1 VALGTYKDDLVTFMI
16 SEVNS
21 AAFYTVVDMQRR
33 PIILV
38 NTTICHIRQYQ
49 NIFFVIQLLVISY
62 KVIVV

>member
-1 VALGTYKDDLVTFMI
+1 MALGTYKDDLVTFMI

-38 NTTICHIRQYQ
+38 NTTIRQYQ

>member
-1 VALGTYKDDLVTFMI
+1 MALGTYKDDLVTFMI

-49 NIFFVIQLLVISY
+49 NIFFVIQL
-62 KVIVV
+62 